1 MKFKGVNLKM
11 IKSMTGYGRFKQ
23 TFAQRDILVEIKSV
37 NHRYY
42 EFNARVP
49 RTMGYIEEPLKNLI
63 GTKVCRGK
71 VEVNVSVF
79 NHEGVKANVSINKQL
94 AKSYVD
100 AIKETCREL
109 HLINYT
115 NSSDLISLPDIFTV
129 EKIEENQ
136 EEIISQVLQT
146 AQTALDDFVTT
157 REKEG
162 KRLGEDLL
170 AKLENVEKL
179 TKTVEQK
186 QPEILEDYK
195 QRLLKRISE
204 TLEDKNIEQSRILT
218 EVAIFAD
225 KVAVDEEVVRL
236 ASHISQLKE
245 LISEGEAIGR
255 KLDFIVQECNR
266 EVNTI
271 GSKSQDLEVTKTVV
285 ELKSEIEKIREQIQ
299 NIE

>member
-1 MKFKGVNLKM
+1 M

-23 TFAQRDILVEIKSV
+23 SFSQRDILVEIKSV

-42 EFNARVP
+42 EFNARMP
-49 RTMGYIEEPLKNLI
+49 RTMGYLEEPLKSLI
-63 GTKVCRGK
+63 STKVCRGK
-71 VEVNVSVF
+71 VEVNVSII

-100 AIKETCREL
+100 AIKETCHEL

-115 NSSDLISLPDIFTV
+115 NSSDLITLPDIFTV
-129 EKIEENQ
+129 EKLEENQ

-146 AQTALDDFVTT
+146 AQTALDDFVKT
-157 REKEG
+157 RENEG

-170 AKLENVEKL
+170 VKLENVEKL
-179 TKTVEQK
+179 TKVVEQK
-186 QPEILEDYK
+186 QPEILENYK
-195 QRLLKRISE
+195 QRLLKRINE
-204 TLEDKNIEQSRILT
+204 TLEDKNIDQTRILT

-225 KVAVDEEVVRL
+225 KVAVDEETVRL
-236 ASHISQLKE
+236 GSHISQIKE
-245 LISEGEAIGR
+245 LIGCGEAIGR

>member
-1 MKFKGVNLKM
+1 MKFKGVNLTM

-79 NHEGVKANVSINKQL
+79 NHEGVKANISINKQL

-136 EEIISQVLQT
+136 EEVISQVLQT

-271 GSKSQDLEVTKTVV
+271 GSKSQNLEVTKTVV